1 MPDVPHLIDSPEA
14 MLDAIRHFGIIPFF
28 HNAVSGWSIEDLT
41 APGCW
46 FGDENDG
53 GSLGPWD
60 WKIDTVRAG
69 DIAYGKYLGGKAAFA
84 TFEWYRHLMNWR
96 RSLPQHK
103 LAEGG
108 HPEFLL
114 EAIKKNGS
122 LQAQEMRALL
132 KPRIPDIKKQTVDS
146 LLQHLE
152 MGTWAVIGDFT
163 RVYRGPNLVYSGW
176 QRSSVTTPDELFK
189 PCVSSGGESDPF
201 WAKFIDNGPASEL
214 PSCSPEESRET
225 LITHI
230 RSLFPEAKR
239 NIIEKMI

>member
-1 MPDVPHLIDSPEA
+1 MPDVPHFIDSPEA

-108 HPEFLL
+108 HQEFLL

-122 LQAQEMRALL
+122 LLAQEMRALL

-189 PCVSSGGESDPF
+189 PCVSSGVESEPF

-239 NIIEKMI
+239 NIIEKMV